1 MKQLR
6 IKTLLPFACLA
17 LLSIVALFY
26 AGNHSAKDTNTYNQ
40 ADTVWITIAA
50 ALVFLMT
57 TGLAFFYGGMV
68 HRKNVLSTMIKSV
81 VAAGV
86 VSVLWVVAGYSLC
99 FGESING
106 IIGNPFTH
114 FFYKDV
120 VAGKPWVGAPT
131 IPLLL
136 FSLYQLMF
144 AIITP

>member
-57 TGLAFFYGGMV
+57 TGSIFLWRYGA
-68 HRKNVLSTMIKSV
+68 S
-81 VAAGV
+81 
-86 VSVLWVVAGYSLC
+86 
-99 FGESING
+99 
-106 IIGNPFTH
+106 
-114 FFYKDV
+114 
-120 VAGKPWVGAPT
+120 
-131 IPLLL
+131 
-136 FSLYQLMF
+136 
-144 AIITP
+144 